1 MTLASCF
8 GSHVGSLPKSV
19 YLPKRNMPTLGGYEV
34 TVIMGKKDMLNVKIV
49 EVSFS
54 LYSESLPI
62 FFLLP
67 FCLFLSVIWSFSLN
81 FCVLSLVWL
90 LFSQASLLFIQI
102 FGKTDVVSEESASLP
117 FPCKK
122 MLRKSLCVGFVQSGP
137 TDWRVM
143 LKAARCPLSLWQPN
157 KQRSCTS
164 SPQRPH
170 LIPTTAHA
178 TTAQKRRQNQQQKQK
193 HGFHLVSL
201 QSWLRSREQLSE
213 RRVVHWNK
221 SREEEQKAFLKVFLC
236 VCLFAFRWQQWA
248 PERQG
253 HQGHDLLLELWP
265 QSPTNTQ
272 CVLSSS

>member
-143 LKAARCPLSLWQPN
+143 LKAARCPLSLSDNQTSNDPVLHHP
-157 KQRSCTS
+157 KDHIS
-164 SPQRPH
+164 SPQLH
-170 LIPTTAHA
+170 M
-178 TTAQKRRQNQQQKQK
+178 
-193 HGFHLVSL
+193 L
-201 QSWLRSREQLSE
+201 QLLKSE
-213 RRVVHWNK
+213 DKTNNK
-221 SREEEQKAFLKVFLC
+221 NRNMAFIWSPYSPDWGPESSFLREE
-236 VCLFAFRWQQWA
+236 
-248 PERQG
+248 
-253 HQGHDLLLELWP
+253 
-265 QSPTNTQ
+265 
-272 CVLSSS
+272 